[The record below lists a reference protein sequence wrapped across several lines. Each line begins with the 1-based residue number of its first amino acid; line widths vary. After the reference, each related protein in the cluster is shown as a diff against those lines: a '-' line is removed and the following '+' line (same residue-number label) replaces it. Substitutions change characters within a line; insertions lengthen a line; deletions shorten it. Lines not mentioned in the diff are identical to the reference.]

1 MAAEEKTEQATPRKR
16 QEARRKGQV
25 ARSPEV
31 TSASL
36 FLAFV
41 LTLPVVFGWMADRLM
56 MVMQSGLYGA
66 GTMRFSQDILWN
78 SLLLL
83 VPVMGI
89 AVFVALL
96 VNMLQVGI
104 TLTAHPLKPD
114 LSRIDPIRGFQR
126 LFSTRALFEFVKSML
141 KLAIIGWVAWRTIQ
155 GEMDSLL
162 ETGRM
167 PVDQS
172 MGIIGG
178 TLYQLGIRVGFLWL
192 IIACADYYFQRW
204 QFEKSIRMSRHELKE
219 EFRQAEG
226 DPTLR
231 ARIRQKMAQAAQRRM
246 MNDVRRA
253 DVVVTNPVT
262 YAVALR
268 YDRATMRAPKVVA
281 KGKGWLAQRI
291 RTEALK
297 WHVPIT
303 PNPPLARS
311 LYSQVEI
318 GAEIPSNLYQAVA
331 EVLAYIYRLRHGRR
345 RRGG

>member
-1 MAAEEKTEQATPRKR
+1 MPAEEKTEQATPRKR

-41 LTLPVVFGWMADRLM
+41 LTLPVVFGWMAERLILI
-56 MVMQSGLYGA
+56 MQSGVYSA
-66 GTMRFSQDILWN
+66 GTMRFSQGILWN
-78 SLLLL
+78 ALLLL

-89 AVFVALL
+89 AVIVAIT
-96 VNMLQVGI
+96 VNLLQVGI
-104 TLTAHPLKPD
+104 TFSAHPLKPD

-126 LFSTRALFEFVKSML
+126 LFSSRALFEFVKSLL

-155 GEMDSLL
+155 GEMDSIL

-167 PVDQS
+167 PIDQS
-172 MGIIGG
+172 VTLIGG
-178 TLYQLGIRVGFLWL
+178 VLHQLGVRIGFLWL
-192 IIACADYYFQRW
+192 IIACADYFYQRW
-204 QFEKSIRMSRHELKE
+204 QFEKSIRMSRHEIKE

-226 DPTLR
+226 DPTVR
-231 ARIRQKMAQAAQRRM
+231 ARIRQKMAQMAQRRM
-246 MNDVRRA
+246 MNDVRKA

-268 YDRATMRAPKVVA
+268 YDRVTMRAPRVVA

-291 RTEALK
+291 REEALK
-297 WHVPIT
+297 WHVPIS

-331 EVLAYIYRLRHGRR
+331 EVLAYVYRLRHGRR
-345 RRGG
+345 RNE